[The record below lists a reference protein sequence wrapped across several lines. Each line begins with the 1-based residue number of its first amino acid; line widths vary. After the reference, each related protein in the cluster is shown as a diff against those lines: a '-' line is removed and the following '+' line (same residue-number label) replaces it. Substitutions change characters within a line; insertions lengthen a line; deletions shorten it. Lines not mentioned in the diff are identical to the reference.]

1 MSDYKPHQN
10 LPDLDEE
17 ETDEWLESL
26 RTVFDEHGSER
37 ARMLLHELMIEAE
50 LLSIPIHKISRTPY
64 LNSIPIN
71 QQIPYPG
78 NLELENILN
87 IFSENIIR
95 ALKTGGSV
103 EIRGFGRWFPKI
115 FKENFNARNPAT
127 NELIYKPERLKIRF
141 KPAKKLKKII
151 NE

>member
-26 RTVFDEHGSER
+26 RTVFTEHGPER

-78 NLELENILN
+78 NLELENK
-87 IFSENIIR
+87 
-95 ALKTGGSV
+95 ALKKHTLSS
-103 EIRGFGRWFPKI
+103 I
-115 FKENFNARNPAT
+115 FKMTSSSLPLQSSCIRSIQDSMVVMSTSNDSPEICFS
-127 NELIYKPERLKIRF
+127 LIP
-141 KPAKKLKKII
+141 
-151 NE
+151 